1 VDQLRLYKI
10 SLYTKHKDSTIK
22 DLKFKIQLCF
32 KSPII
37 KHRTLYT
44 KHLISF
50 LPIPLTNWEVFTTLE
65 VLGGEL
71 KMFFELENQRNNM
84 WKFNLNCRFSYMTH
98 DQYWVGINFWTDQLR
113 MILVSNLLI
122 QRIIP
127 DWYPPHTGHGIISRG
142 PISSGMIWVCLYYQ
156 SPEDYVV

>member
-1 VDQLRLYKI
+1 VHQLRLYKI
-10 SLYTKHKDSTIK
+10 SLYSKHKDSTIK

-37 KHRTLYT
+37 KHWTLYT

-50 LPIPLTNWEVFTTLE
+50 LPIPLTNWEFFTTLE
-65 VLGGEL
+65 ALGGEL

-84 WKFNLNCRFSYMTH
+84 WKFNLNRRFSYMTH
-98 DQYWVGINFWTDQLR
+98 DQYWVSINFWTDQLR

-127 DWYPPHTGHGIISRG
+127 DWYPPHTGHGMISRG
-142 PISSGMIWVCLYYQ
+142 PISSGMIWVCLYHR
-156 SPEDYVV
+156 SPEDYVI